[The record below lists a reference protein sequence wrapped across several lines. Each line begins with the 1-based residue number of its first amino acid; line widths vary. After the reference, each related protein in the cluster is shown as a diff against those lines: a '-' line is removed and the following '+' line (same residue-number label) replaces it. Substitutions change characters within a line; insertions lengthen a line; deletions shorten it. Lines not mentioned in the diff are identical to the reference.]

1 MQEIPLEKQPNQ
13 EFTITLNGTPYVIK
27 LRTLET
33 GATTADIQAN
43 NEPLINGLL
52 CRANELLIPYP
63 YKARNGNFVFTDA
76 GEEYPHYT
84 RFGDTCKLYFLTP
97 QELNNAN
104 N

>member
-13 EFTITLNGTPYVIK
+13 EFTITLNATPYVIK

-33 GATTADIQAN
+33 GSTLADIQVN
-43 NEPLINGLL
+43 NEPLISGLL

-63 YKARNGNFVFTDA
+63 YKARNGNFVFIAA

-97 QELNNAN
+97 QELNNATN
-104 N
+104 

>member
-13 EFTITLNGTPYVIK
+13 EFTITLNATPYVIK

-33 GATTADIQAN
+33 GGTLADIQVN
-43 NEPLINGLL
+43 NEPLISGLL

>member
-13 EFTITLNGTPYVIK
+13 EFTITLNATPYVIK
-27 LRTLET
+27 LRTLAT

-43 NEPLINGLL
+43 NEPLISGLL